1 MRYLIPFS
9 AVAGIFYDGKVFFGD
24 NLSRFTTDCYW
35 LASRDDLG
43 ILCHQRLSCGSARGQ
58 NPTSLSGSTITRPDH
73 VIEKESPNFFN
84 ELEHVLI
91 EKAKQLLGE
100 ML

>member
-1 MRYLIPFS
+1 MRI
-9 AVAGIFYDGKVFFGD
+9 
-24 NLSRFTTDCYW
+24 
-35 LASRDDLG
+35 
-43 ILCHQRLSCGSARGQ
+43 
-58 NPTSLSGSTITRPDH
+58 ITRPDH

-100 ML
+100 L